1 MAGLHDLQR
10 LSPLH
15 VVRAMEG
22 AKTFLDSSLLEVPWL
37 WRSDSVRMKAK
48 PTLESDDLRNHQKLV
63 RRQLEVV
70 PCTCV
75 S

>member
-1 MAGLHDLQR
+1 MVGSQYLEGQT
-10 LSPLH
+10 PLH

-63 RRQLEVV
+63 RRQLEV
-70 PCTCV
+70 PPYTCV
-75 S
+75 F